1 MSGGTG
7 TGVGSLISYNLGLD
21 YGKIP
26 KILISIM
33 PSEDNSS
40 LVIEP
45 YNFMLGFHCFLDSID
60 LSIWFDNQSL
70 YQIWEDKLK
79 IEQPSFFDINKLI
92 SKHLSSI
99 TSSLRFR
106 NQDTFI
112 SQNTSVNLQSEACGV
127 TMQKIMSSWV
137 PYPRLHTLLTSF
149 SPYIAEIDSHKVE
162 HSVESISKSVL
173 NPDSYMIYFND
184 ETSKSLGSMFSY
196 RGDVLYSDIV

>member
-1 MSGGTG
+1 MLLNSIN
-7 TGVGSLISYNLGLD
+7 SDNS
-21 YGKIP
+21 
-26 KILISIM
+26 SIM

-45 YNFMLGFHCFLDSID
+45 YNCILGFHSFLDSID

-70 YQIWEDKLK
+70 YKIWEDKLK

-92 SKHLSSI
+92 SKYLSSI
-99 TSSLRFR
+99 WSSKRFK

-112 SQNTSVNLQSEACGV
+112 SENSSISLQSEDYGV
-127 TMQKIMSSWV
+127 NMQKIMSSWV

-149 SPYIAEIDSHKVE
+149 SPYIAEMDGHKVE

-184 ETSKSLGSMFSY
+184 ETSKSLGSIFSY